1 MGLKLIVG
9 LGNPGN
15 RYQWTRHNAGFMVLD
30 RLSHVAAIPV
40 TKKWFSGLCG
50 DGPWKETRLLLMKPQ
65 TFMNLSGR
73 SVAEAVRFHKL
84 SPSDVIVIHDDIDIP
99 FGRVKLKNGGG
110 HGGHNGLRS
119 LIAELGNGDFTRL
132 RVGIGRPGCG
142 EVVDYVLSSFDK
154 LEMDGLMAILDGAVD
169 MLEHL
174 LAEGLKNAMNLYNNR
189 VLFEVPKTGN
199 EN

>member
-30 RLSHVAAIPV
+30 RLSHEAVIPV
-40 TKKWFSGLCG
+40 KKKCFSGLYG
-50 DGPWKETRLLLMKPQ
+50 EGLWQGKHILLLKPQ

-73 SVAEAVRFHKL
+73 SVAEVVRFHKL
-84 SPSDVIVIHDDIDIP
+84 APRDVIVLHDDIDIP

-119 LIAELGNGDFTRL
+119 LLAELGSGDFTRV
-132 RVGIGRPGCG
+132 RVGIGRPCSG
-142 EVVDYVLSSFDK
+142 EVVDYVLNSFDRM
-154 LEMDGLMAILDGAVD
+154 EMEGLPAVLDGAVSI
-169 MLEHL
+169 LESL
-174 LAEGLKNAMNLYNNR
+174 LVEGVQSAMNLFNNR
-189 VLFEVPKTGN
+189 DLIEVPKNGN
-199 EN
+199 